1 MKKSVNIEIAFTHI
15 FTRKTAT
22 FIAAVGVAIGVGVY
36 LFMNSLSSGFTK
48 FSRDNIFVSNAHIK
62 VYVKDKISSAIIP
75 HSSKTSYIINNAQI
89 LDLSKKLYNPDQL
102 LQTIKNQ
109 PFVTNALSL
118 VEYSVNFHRGSSEL
132 KGSAIGVDM
141 KEYAKMFNTNKYMI
155 AGSTNSLKENLLG
168 VIIGQGLAKKLSL
181 QMGDNLTIS
190 SNEGVIQVLKIVGIF
205 SMGNPSM
212 DEGRCFVNLGI
223 GRQMLKTS
231 ADYVTTLYVNTLD
244 PDRAEDYAKVLSS
257 LTEYEVE
264 NWQISSAELL
274 SADKT
279 RNTLMGS
286 ISLTILVVA
295 AFGIY
300 NILSSTINQKI
311 NDIAIL
317 KAIGFNGKDVIQIF
331 MLEALIMGVIGTA
344 MGLLLGAGLIGI
356 VSNIYMGGPVGY
368 FPVYYEFSLFMKSF
382 TLGIIIILCAGYFP
396 AKNAANVDPVSI
408 FRK

>member
-1 MKKSVNIEIAFTHI
+1 MKKSVNIEIAYTHI
-15 FTRKTAT
+15 ITRKTAT

-48 FSRDNIFVSNAHIK
+48 FSRDNTFVSNAHIK
-62 VYVKDKISSAIIP
+62 VYVKDKISSTIIP
-75 HSSKTSYIINNAQI
+75 HSSKTSYIINNSQI

-109 PFVTNALSL
+109 PFVINALSL
-118 VEYSVNFHRGSSEL
+118 VEYSVNFRRGSSEL
-132 KGSAIGVDM
+132 KGSAVGVDM
-141 KEYAKMFNTNKYMI
+141 NEYAKMFNTNKYMI

-205 SMGNPSM
+205 RMGNPSM
-212 DEGRCFVNLGI
+212 DEGRCFVNLSI

-231 ADYVTTLYVNTLD
+231 ADYVTTLYVNTVD
-244 PDRAEDYAKVLSS
+244 PDKAEDYAKMLISY
-257 LTEYEVE
+257 TDYEVE

-279 RNTLMGS
+279 RIIMMGS
-286 ISLTILVVA
+286 ISLTILIVA

-317 KAIGFNGKDVIQIF
+317 KAIGFNGTDVIKIF

-368 FPVYYEFSLFMKSF
+368 FPIYFEFPLFLKSF
-382 TLGIIIILCAGYFP
+382 ILGIIIILCAGYFP